1 MTKLANPDL
10 TSPDRQIKII
20 LVDDEPVFR
29 AGLRVVI
36 ERFPDLQVVAEAQ
49 SERDLGEIL
58 ALPSTSVDLVILD
71 LDLDRS
77 LPPEQSGLELC
88 QQLKTSYPQLPILLL
103 SSFPSPELLE
113 AVRQIGAE
121 GFCFKGIDVSELVNA
136 IRLVAGG
143 GSYSYLPSVVG
154 QAPTVQASET
164 KISPKPGIFTNLFDR
179 MRLSGVRQIE
189 AALAEVN
196 QELKDSRLSVLD
208 RAVLAGRRRELLAAR
223 RLVNRLLATKTSV
236 SSAQKPLPRS
246 QGVAPQPNMEM
257 RNEKSSAIVR
267 REVSLSAGRFAKR
280 SANAESQIF
289 ENAFAKIQYGL
300 KNLTGSP
307 LEIDILREEKRRE
320 LLNVVLHKL
329 EDIVDELRFSQVQL
343 SQLQEKKSLILLDLW
358 RLAATEFFGKYYT
371 LQLRNQDLEV
381 LPVILQDAELVE
393 LEILD
398 KIPQVTDL
406 LAHLLF
412 DMPLLIDSIPYSAGT
427 AEAMVRAEVLLQN
440 ILIQV
445 ANAVI
450 QPLLNHL
457 ADVEEVKQNFYD
469 RRLVSTRQIEKFRN
483 ELSWKYR
490 VEKYVTE
497 PRAIFESRYNLLVLD
512 GYGIIKVFIYAPRN
526 YELRELSGI
535 PYAVTLALETRDAI
549 APRVRSVV
557 SLVGRGAVYV
567 LTQVVGRGIGLIARG
582 ILQGIGNAWDDTK
595 FGRNGDR
602 GK

>member
-1 MTKLANPDL
+1 MSELANPHL
-10 TSPDRQIKII
+10 TSPNSPVNLV
-20 LVDDEPVFR
+20 LVDDQPVFR
-29 AGLRVVI
+29 TGLRLVI
-36 ERFPDLQVVAEAQ
+36 EQFPDLQVVAEVQ
-49 SERDLGEIL
+49 SERDLREIL
-58 ALPSTSVDLVILD
+58 ASDRTSVDLVILD
-71 LDLDRS
+71 LDLGRS
-77 LPPEQSGLELC
+77 LAPRQSGLELC
-88 QQLKTSYPQLPILLL
+88 QQLKTLYPQLPILLL
-103 SSFPSPELLE
+103 SSFQEPVLLE
-113 AVRQIGAE
+113 AAQQVGAE
-121 GFCFKGIDVSELVNA
+121 GFCLKGTDISELVNA

-143 GSYSYLPSVVG
+143 GTYGYLPSQVG
-154 QAPTVQASET
+154 QVPTFQTSET
-164 KISPKPGIFTNLFDR
+164 KISAKPGLFTNWFNQ
-179 MRLSGVRQIE
+179 MRLSGLRQIE

-196 QELKDSRLSVLD
+196 EELKDSRLSVLD
-208 RAVLAGRRRELLAAR
+208 RAILAGRRRELLAAR
-223 RLVNRLLATKTSV
+223 RLVNKLLATRTAV
-236 SSAQKPLPRS
+236 SSTPEQPPRS
-246 QGVAPQPNMEM
+246 RVVAPQPSQEQ
-257 RNEKSSAIVR
+257 REAQSSAIVR
-267 REVSLSAGRFAKR
+267 REESLSAGR
-280 SANAESQIF
+280 SQIF

-307 LEIDILREEKRRE
+307 LEIDIFREEKRRE
-320 LLNVVLHKL
+320 LLNIVLHKL

-343 SQLQEKKSLILLDLW
+343 SQLPDKQLLILLDLW
-358 RLAATEFFGKYYT
+358 RLSIIEFFGKYYT

-381 LPVILQDAELVE
+381 VQVILQDAELVE
-393 LEILD
+393 IEILE

-406 LAHLLF
+406 LAYLLF
-412 DMPLLIDSIPYSAGT
+412 DIPLIIDSIPYSAGT
-427 AEAMVRAEVLLQN
+427 VEAMVRAELLLQN
-440 ILIQV
+440 IVIQV
-445 ANAVI
+445 ANAVV

-457 ADVEEVKQNFYD
+457 ANVEEVKQSFYD
-469 RRLVSTRQIEKFRN
+469 KRLVSTRQIEKFRN

-497 PRAIFESRYNLLVLD
+497 PKAIFESRYNLLVFD

-595 FGRNGDR
+595 FRKNGG

>member
-1 MTKLANPDL
+1 MTELANPDL
-10 TSPDRQIKII
+10 TSPDRQINII

-29 AGLRVVI
+29 TGLRVVI

-49 SERDLGEIL
+49 SERDLREIL

-71 LDLDRS
+71 LDLGRS
-77 LPPEQSGLELC
+77 LPPGQSGLELC
-88 QQLKTSYPQLPILLL
+88 QQLKISYPQLPILLL
-103 SSFPSPELLE
+103 SSSPEPLLQE
-113 AVRQIGAE
+113 AARQVGAE
-121 GFCFKGIDVSELVNA
+121 GFCLKGTNISELVNA

-143 GSYSYLPSVVG
+143 GTYGYLSSAVG
-154 QAPTVQASET
+154 QAPTFKASEP
-164 KISPKPGIFTNLFDR
+164 KISLKPGLITSWFDR

-208 RAVLAGRRRELLAAR
+208 RAILAGRRRELLAAR
-223 RLVNRLLATKTSV
+223 RLVNRLLATRTSA
-236 SSAQKPLPRS
+236 SSASEQPPRS
-246 QGVAPQPNMEM
+246 QGVAPQPSGE
-257 RNEKSSAIVR
+257 RREAKSLAIVR
-267 REVSLSAGRFAKR
+267 REVSLSAGR
-280 SANAESQIF
+280 SQIF

-320 LLNVVLHKL
+320 LLNIVLHKL

-343 SQLQEKKSLILLDLW
+343 SQLPEKMSLILLDLW

-371 LQLRNQDLEV
+371 LQLREQDLEV
-381 LPVILQDAELVE
+381 VQVILQDAEIVE
-393 LEILD
+393 SEILA
-398 KIPQVTDL
+398 KIPLLGDL

-412 DMPLLIDSIPYSAGT
+412 DIPLIIDSIPYSVGT
-427 AEAMVRAEVLLQN
+427 VESMVRAELLLQN
-440 ILIQV
+440 IVIQA
-445 ANAVI
+445 ANAVV

-469 RRLVSTRQIEKFRN
+469 QRLVSTRQIEKFRN

-490 VEKYVTE
+490 VEKYVNE
-497 PRAIFESRYNLLVLD
+497 PKAIFESRYNLLVLD

>member
-1 MTKLANPDL
+1 MTELANPDL
-10 TSPDRQIKII
+10 TSLDPQINII

-29 AGLRVVI
+29 TGLRVVI
-36 ERFPDLQVVAEAQ
+36 ERFPDLQIVAEAQ
-49 SERDLGEIL
+49 SERDLWEIL

-71 LDLDRS
+71 LDLGRS
-77 LPPEQSGLELC
+77 LPPGQSGLELC

-103 SSFPSPELLE
+103 SSFPDLELVKT
-113 AVRQIGAE
+113 ARQIGAE
-121 GFCFKGIDVSELVNA
+121 GFCFKGIDVSQLVNA

-143 GSYSYLPSVVG
+143 GTYSYLPSVVG
-154 QAPTVQASET
+154 QAPTIQASEPE
-164 KISPKPGIFTNLFDR
+164 ISQKPGFLTNLLDK

-208 RAVLAGRRRELLAAR
+208 RAILAGRRRELLAAR
-223 RLVNRLLATKTSV
+223 RLVNRLLATRTLASSV
-236 SSAQKPLPRS
+236 AQQPPRS
-246 QGVAPQPNMEM
+246 QGVAPQPSGE
-257 RNEKSSAIVR
+257 RREVKSSAIVR
-267 REVSLSAGRFAKR
+267 REVSLSAGRA
-280 SANAESQIF
+280 QIF

-300 KNLTGSP
+300 KNFTGSP
-307 LEIDILREEKRRE
+307 LETDILREEKRRE

-343 SQLQEKKSLILLDLW
+343 SQLPEKQSLILLDLW

-371 LQLRNQDLEV
+371 LQLGNQDLEV
-381 LPVILQDAELVE
+381 LSVILQDAELVE

-412 DMPLLIDSIPYSAGT
+412 DIPLLIDSIPYSAGT
-427 AEAMVRAEVLLQN
+427 VEAMVRAELLLQN
-440 ILIQV
+440 IVIQV
-445 ANAVI
+445 ANAVV

-469 RRLVSTRQIEKFRN
+469 QRLVSTRQIEKFRN

-497 PRAIFESRYNLLVLD
+497 PKAIFESRYNLLVLD
-512 GYGIIKVFIYAPRN
+512 GYGIIKVSIYAPRN

-567 LTQVVGRGIGLIARG
+567 LTQIVGRGIGLIARG
-582 ILQGIGNAWDDTK
+582 ILQGIGNAWDETK

>member
-1 MTKLANPDL
+1 MTELANSDL
-10 TSPDRQIKII
+10 TSPDRQVNLI

-29 AGLRVVI
+29 TGLRVVI
-36 ERFPDLQVVAEAQ
+36 ERFPDLQVVAQAQ
-49 SERDLGEIL
+49 SETQLREIL
-58 ALPSTSVDLVILD
+58 ALTRTSVDLVILD
-71 LDLDRS
+71 LDLGRS
-77 LPPEQSGLELC
+77 LPPGQSGLELC
-88 QQLKTSYPQLPILLL
+88 QELKTSYPQLPILLL
-103 SSFPSPELLE
+103 SSSPEPLLQE
-113 AVRQIGAE
+113 AARQVGAE
-121 GFCFKGIDVSELVNA
+121 GFCLKGTDISELVNA

-143 GSYSYLPSVVG
+143 GTYGYLSSAVG
-154 QAPTVQASET
+154 QAPTFKASET
-164 KISPKPGIFTNLFDR
+164 KISPKPGLITSWFDR

-196 QELKDSRLSVLD
+196 EELKDSRLSVLD
-208 RAVLAGRRRELLAAR
+208 RAILAGRRRELLAAR
-223 RLVNRLLATKTSV
+223 GLVNRLLAPRTPAGVPPTP
-236 SSAQKPLPRS
+236 APRS
-246 QGVAPQPNMEM
+246 REVAPQPSREQ
-257 RNEKSSAIVR
+257 RQEKSSAIVR
-267 REVSLSAGRFAKR
+267 REIGLSAGR
-280 SANAESQIF
+280 SQIF
-289 ENAFAKIQYGL
+289 ENTFAKIQYGL
-300 KNLTGSP
+300 KNLTGAP
-307 LEIDILREEKRRE
+307 LELDIFREEKRRE
-320 LLNVVLHKL
+320 LLNIVLHKL

-343 SQLQEKKSLILLDLW
+343 SQLPEKKSLILLDLW

-371 LQLRNQDLEV
+371 LQLREQDLEV
-381 LPVILQDAELVE
+381 VQVILQDAKIVE
-393 LEILD
+393 SEILA
-398 KIPQVTDL
+398 KIPQFGDL

-412 DMPLLIDSIPYSAGT
+412 DIPLIIDSIPYSVGT
-427 AEAMVRAEVLLQN
+427 VEAMVRAELLLQN
-440 ILIQV
+440 IVIQV
-445 ANAVI
+445 ANAVV

-457 ADVEEVKQNFYD
+457 GDVEEIKQNFYNQ
-469 RRLVSTRQIEKFRN
+469 RLVSTREIEKFRN

-490 VEKYVTE
+490 VEKYVNE
-497 PRAIFESRYNLLVLD
+497 PKAIFESRYNLLVLD